1 MKLTARA
8 IDTAKPKEKPYKLSD
23 GAGLFLLVNPN
34 GSKYWRVKYYH
45 EGKERLLAVGVYPEV
60 SLKEARERCQEARRL
75 LRDGID
81 PVKHKHERKAA
92 QVTQEATTFQH
103 IANEYIEHRSRQW
116 TEKYTNDVKSIMRRD
131 VYPFIGSKQIS
142 TIQPAEVL
150 SLLRTVEDR
159 GAIIQ
164 ARKVRHRIG
173 EVFNYAT
180 VTGRAEKNPADLLS
194 AALQKPEHGH
204 NPFIS
209 VAEVP
214 AFLEALETYSGSI
227 LVKYAIKLLMLTGLR
242 TVELRLGTWSEIDFD
257 SGVWNIP
264 PENMKKRRPHIVPLS
279 RQAIAILRDVQE
291 LTGHGEVIFP
301 GRSDMS
307 KPMNAGTLNN
317 AIKLMGYGGRLTPHG
332 LRHLLST
339 VLHDAGYPSILIE
352 LTLAHAD
359 QNAMR
364 ATYNHAQ
371 LLPQRR
377 DMLQEYA
384 DWLDRIQAREP
395 EPMQGQR
402 AAVIHF
408 PTV

>member
-1 MKLTARA
+1 
-8 IDTAKPKEKPYKLSD
+8 
-23 GAGLFLLVNPN
+23 
-34 GSKYWRVKYYH
+34 
-45 EGKERLLAVGVYPEV
+45 
-60 SLKEARERCQEARRL
+60 
-75 LRDGID
+75 
-81 PVKHKHERKAA
+81 
-92 QVTQEATTFQH
+92 
-103 IANEYIEHRSRQW
+103 
-116 TEKYTNDVKSIMRRD
+116 
-131 VYPFIGSKQIS
+131 
-142 TIQPAEVL
+142 
-150 SLLRTVEDR
+150 
-159 GAIIQ
+159 
-164 ARKVRHRIG
+164 
-173 EVFNYAT
+173 
-180 VTGRAEKNPADLLS
+180 
-194 AALQKPEHGH
+194 
-204 NPFIS
+204 
-209 VAEVP
+209 
-214 AFLEALETYSGSI
+214 
-227 LVKYAIKLLMLTGLR
+227 
-242 TVELRLGTWSEIDFD
+242 
-257 SGVWNIP
+257 
-264 PENMKKRRPHIVPLS
+264 MKKRRPHIVPLS